1 MSIMMLKSLGNYQ
14 LLEQIG
20 QGGMATV
27 YKAVDPTQDGYLA
40 IKVLSSAM
48 ALHQHGDKRF
58 QREAR
63 VVMQLEHPHIVPVL
77 DYGEINGV
85 AYLVMPY
92 IKAGSLAER
101 LEEDWLTFS
110 EGARIF
116 DEIAGALDYAH
127 QQGVVHRDVKPSN
140 ILLDDEGNALLAD
153 FGLARIHDASISL
166 TGSNLLG
173 TPAYISPEQ
182 GRGEK
187 VDARSDQY
195 SLGIILYQ
203 LATTHLPFEAET
215 PLAVVVKQIS
225 EPLPIPRSKNPH
237 VPELIERV
245 ILKATA
251 KDPDDRFATV
261 AEMNNIFQ
269 AALTHTLDPR
279 NKPAPDIS
287 LVPPNAAAEIQP
299 DTEDEPIKGMSRRFR
314 TAVLAA
320 LLLLFLSAIPL
331 AYASVKEYLER
342 PPNEVAMITLDVGNM
357 NSAEVT
363 ALAAT
368 IEAMSTSGG
377 KGGFILPPPLTA
389 TATQGE
395 GADPIPIG
403 SPTPASIHDPP
414 PGSADSPPPEDIST
428 ATSLPPT
435 EPPPTPSIPPTLTNT
450 PTTVPSPTPTV
461 DVCTTLALSGFSVNG
476 QEVSWSVFNGGSKM
490 VKTASIYLNWPSSN
504 VSLKEIHFNSE
515 ILWQGNDKDPPTS
528 VSSSWDTSTRTIPQG
543 TSKRL
548 TFFFD
553 QDGASSGY
561 ALTVSMDNGCSVS
574 SNN

>member
-40 IKVLSSAM
+40 IKVLSSAR